1 MAYSIC
7 YWQMGA
13 VKRIDRRKVGELG
26 EEIGVAEEP
35 SGVNGGE
42 AAKVG
47 GTCGENGSR
56 SPDKESRCIPRG
68 RQEGKRKTAT
78 EMGGLREKRRQEGRG
93 RRKLEGKSARQ
104 KRMEE
109 NSSEGD

>member
-26 EEIGVAEEP
+26 EEIGVAEAP

-47 GTCGENGSR
+47 GTCGENGRR
-56 SPDKESRCIPRG
+56 SPDKESRCIRRG
-68 RQEGKRKTAT
+68 RQEERRKTAT
-78 EMGGLREKRRQEGRG
+78 EMGGLREKRRQEGRSRMKTG
-93 RRKLEGKSARQ
+93 GE
-104 KRMEE
+104 KRTTEE
-109 NSSEGD
+109 NGGK